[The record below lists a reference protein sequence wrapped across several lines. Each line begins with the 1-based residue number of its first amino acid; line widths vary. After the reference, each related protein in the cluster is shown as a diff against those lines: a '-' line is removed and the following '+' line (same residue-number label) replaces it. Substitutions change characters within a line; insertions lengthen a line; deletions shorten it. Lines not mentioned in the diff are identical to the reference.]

1 MTKIRTSRLALFG
14 LICAVIGAVG
24 LLVITVFLSRF
35 RYADPVGAAAPVLT
49 GPKRIVMPMLAN
61 IDALHLGLPIFL
73 FVLLLIIGVV
83 LLIYGRKH
91 LKGA

>member
-1 MTKIRTSRLALFG
+1 MKKIRTSRLALFG

-24 LLVITVFLSRF
+24 LLVITIFLSRF
-35 RYADPVGAAAPVLT
+35 RYAEPMGATAPVLT

-61 IDALHLGLPIFL
+61 IDALHLGFPIVL
-73 FVLLLIIGVV
+73 FVLLLIIGIV